1 MGIMDALDAVGFSPR
16 WQALVADYG
25 PETEPGRVLR
35 HDGVALQ
42 VRTATGDRGVAL
54 RRGMPPVAV
63 GDWLVLGGEHVVAV
77 LDRTSVLRRR
87 AAGGDGE
94 QLLAANVDLVLL
106 VMGLDRPVKA
116 GRIRRGEALA
126 LDAGARPLLVLTK
139 ADLRDDLEATRA
151 RIAVDHPWLDVL
163 VTSSTTGVGLDD
175 LRARMVHVTSVLV
188 GESGAGKSQLVNAL
202 SERDVAGVGR
212 VRDGDNKGRHT
223 TTSRQLH
230 LLPGGGVV
238 IDSPGIRS
246 IGLAGDEA
254 SIEATFADIHELGA
268 RCRFGDCTHDDEP
281 GCAVIVAV
289 ADGEMSGERLV
300 AYRDLRREVI
310 AGARRADEHER
321 RTHDRRFA
329 TQVNRYVRS
338 EHHKKR

>member
-1 MGIMDALDAVGFSPR
+1 MNDLVAVGFSPR
-16 WQALVADYG
+16 WQALFADFG
-25 PETEPGRVLR
+25 SDSEPGRVVR

-42 VRTATGDRGVAL
+42 VRTATGDRRVAL
-54 RRGMPPVAV
+54 RRGVPPVAV
-63 GDWLVLGGEHVVAV
+63 GDWLAISGEQVVAV

-87 AAGGDGE
+87 ATGGDGE

-106 VMGLDRPVKA
+106 VMGLDRPVKP

-126 LDAGARPLLVLTK
+126 LDAGASPLLVLTK
-139 ADLRDDLEATRA
+139 ADLADDVD
-151 RIAVDHPWLDVL
+151 RIGVRVAADHPWLDV
-163 VTSSTTGVGLDD
+163 VITSSTTGVGLDE

-202 SERDVAGVGR
+202 SERGVAGVGR
-212 VRDGDNKGRHT
+212 VRDGDSKGRHT

-254 SIEATFADIHELGA
+254 SIEATFADIHDLGA
-268 RCRFGDCTHDDEP
+268 RCRFSDCTHDDEP
-281 GCAVIVAV
+281 GCAVTLAV
-289 ADGEMSGERLV
+289 EDGELSAERIV
-300 AYRDLRREVI
+300 AYRELRSEVI

-321 RTHDRRFA
+321 RTHERRFA
-329 TQVNRYVRS
+329 KQVNRYVRL
-338 EHHKKR
+338 EHHRKR